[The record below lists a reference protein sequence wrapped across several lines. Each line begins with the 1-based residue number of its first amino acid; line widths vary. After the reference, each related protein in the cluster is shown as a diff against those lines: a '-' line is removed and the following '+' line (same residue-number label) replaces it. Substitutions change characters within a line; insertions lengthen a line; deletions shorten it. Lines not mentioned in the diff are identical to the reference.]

1 MKTATIYPRY
11 HTAPRPVAFP
21 NAASNREILHKLLDK
36 LLLCA
41 SAVGVTVTILMILVL
56 L

>member
-1 MKTATIYPRY
+1 MKTATVYPRY

-21 NAASNREILHKLLDK
+21 NAASTRQVLHKLLDK

-41 SAVGVTVTILMILVL
+41 SAIGITVTILMVLVL